1 VASSAVFLDTRF
13 KEILTPS
20 FIFDMMM
27 NYGENVTPPVT
38 CTAPPNS
45 GDGHGLTDL
54 SKDGEEMKGSSQH
67 EPRAAASEVCVND
80 ANNELAGSDSADC
93 AKPTTHISGAGSV
106 EGQETENETGS
117 DGSIGMY
124 DSNYETRYGDDDDY
138 VAGTFEGP
146 EKTMEVQFRKGSGR
160 VPGGLRS
167 LSRAKLDAICKAA
180 RCTIMSQMSNNYC
193 DAYVLSES
201 SLFVYS
207 SKLIMKT
214 CGTTTLLRCIGA
226 ILSYADEM
234 GMELTWLGYS
244 RKNLFFPT
252 AQQWPHSSFG
262 DETKYLDTHP
272 KLQNRLKGVGYILG
286 PLTGD
291 HWFVYVANHE
301 PNVEDPV
308 ALPSPAPLE
317 VRNRSPSEPIPCIR
331 GSSALLPSPV
341 ISAALGVVPLSIS
354 TYVPKNNDRTINLM
368 MFDMAPEVAA
378 QFYLANTPGG
388 GKEMTS
394 ISGISSL
401 CPGATIDETHFAPCG
416 YSMNGIAHDA
426 YYTIHV
432 TPEPECSYV
441 SFETN
446 AILTSY
452 SALVRNVL
460 RVFKPRRFLL
470 TIFGDD
476 EALEALKELP
486 TDPRVIDMGEATY
499 HRTSLASSSMDASS
513 DADMMCY
520 MANYKVDLA
529 TVKYELY
536 DDEENAEIA
545 HVPKTVPAPA
555 FPHGRRQRL
564 TPTQRLRGKSLGH
577 D

>member
-1 VASSAVFLDTRF
+1 
-13 KEILTPS
+13 
-20 FIFDMMM
+20 MMM
-27 NYGENVTPPVT
+27 SNYEDQVSTEVTFTLPER
-38 CTAPPNS
+38 A
-45 GDGHGLTDL
+45 GDMDRARNETR
-54 SKDGEEMKGSSQH
+54 GSPQH
-67 EPRAAASEVCVND
+67 EEHPAVDLTNNN
-80 ANNELAGSDSADC
+80 NNESEAVATSTSTPQSLEPLS
-93 AKPTTHISGAGSV
+93 
-106 EGQETENETGS
+106 GQETENETGS

-124 DSNYETRYGDDDDY
+124 DKNYETRYGDDSDY

-146 EKTMEVQFRKGSGR
+146 EKTMEVQFRKGSGTI
-160 VPGGLRS
+160 PEGLRS
-167 LSRAKLDAICKAA
+167 LSRNKLDAICKAA
-180 RCTIMSQMSNNYC
+180 RCTIMSQISNHYC

-201 SLFVYS
+201 SLFVYKN
-207 SKLIMKT
+207 KLIMKT
-214 CGTTTLLRCIGA
+214 CGTTTLLRCIGT

-272 KLQNRLKGVGYILG
+272 RLQNRLKGVGYIMG

-301 PNVEDPV
+301 PTVDETVLRPTPTPPSSPPR
-308 ALPSPAPLE
+308 ALPE
-317 VRNRSPSEPIPCIR
+317 FRGRSPSMPCLQR
-331 GSSALLPSPV
+331 SFSPPNPAPV
-341 ISAALGVVPLSIS
+341 INHSLGVMPLATS
-354 TYVPKNNDRTINLM
+354 TYVPQNNERTINLM
-368 MFDMAPEVAA
+368 MFDMAPGVAA

-388 GKEMTS
+388 GKEMTK

-401 CPGATIDETHFAPCG
+401 CPGATIDESHFAPCG
-416 YSMNGIAHDA
+416 YSMNAILQDA

-470 TIFGDD
+470 TTFGDD
-476 EALEALKELP
+476 EALEALRELP
-486 TDPRVIDMGEATY
+486 TDPRVIDMGEGIY

-520 MANYKVDLA
+520 MANYKLDLK
-529 TVKYELY
+529 TVKYDLF
-536 DDEENAEIA
+536 DDEENTEIA
-545 HVPKTVPAPA
+545 HVPKTVPSPQ
-555 FPHGRRQRL
+555 FPHGRRQNQ

>member
-1 VASSAVFLDTRF
+1 
-13 KEILTPS
+13 
-20 FIFDMMM
+20 MMM
-27 NYGENVTPPVT
+27 SNYGDHGTPPVT
-38 CTAPPNS
+38 
-45 GDGHGLTDL
+45 LTLPSNIHAMNIGVGFADL
-54 SKDGEEMKGSSQH
+54 GKDGESMERSAQSGGRAASDCNIDDDENEPLAASASADSSQH
-67 EPRAAASEVCVND
+67 
-80 ANNELAGSDSADC
+80 
-93 AKPTTHISGAGSV
+93 ISGSGSV

-124 DSNYETRYGDDDDY
+124 DTNYETRYGDDDDY

-146 EKTMEVQFRKGSGR
+146 EKTMEIQFRKGSGR
-160 VPGGLRS
+160 VPNGLRS
-167 LSRAKLDAICKAA
+167 LSRVKLDAICKAA

-201 SLFVYS
+201 SLFVYKN
-207 SKLIMKT
+207 KLIMKT
-214 CGTTTLLRCIGA
+214 CGTTTLLRCIGT
-226 ILSYADEM
+226 ILSYADDM

-301 PNVEDPV
+301 STVEDSLPLSPV
-308 ALPSPAPLE
+308 PLPLE
-317 VRNRSPSEPIPCIR
+317 VRGRSPSEPIPRIR
-331 GSSALLPSPV
+331 ASSPRVPLSPSPV
-341 ISAALGVVPLSIS
+341 RNLALGVVPLAIS
-354 TYVPKNNDRTINLM
+354 TYVPKNNERTINLM
-368 MFDMAPEVAA
+368 MFDMAPAVAA
-378 QFYLANTPGG
+378 HFYLANTPGG
-388 GKEMTS
+388 GKEMTK

-416 YSMNGIAHDA
+416 YSMNAIAHDA

-470 TIFGDD
+470 TTFGDE

-536 DDEENAEIA
+536 DDEEDVGIA
-545 HVPKTVPAPA
+545 HVPKTVPAPI
-555 FPHGRRQRL
+555 FPHGRRQK